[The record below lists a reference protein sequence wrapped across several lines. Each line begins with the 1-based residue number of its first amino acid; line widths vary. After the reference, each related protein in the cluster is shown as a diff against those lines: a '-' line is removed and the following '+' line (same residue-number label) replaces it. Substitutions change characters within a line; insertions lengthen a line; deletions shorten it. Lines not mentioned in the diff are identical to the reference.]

1 MCPVIV
7 SVLVSVVRT
16 ASSLSSPLGLATDVV
31 DKAIAAAN
39 KLREE
44 ATALHHQHTAAN
56 EQAQAYA
63 DLGKWEVEV
72 EAFKCAFAM
81 ARTGHLRSTVLVLW
95 VSM

>member
-1 MCPVIV
+1 
-7 SVLVSVVRT
+7 VLVSVVRT

-63 DLGKWEVEV
+63 DLAKWEVEV
-72 EAFKCAFAM
+72 AAYTCAFDA
-81 ARTGHLRSTVLVLW
+81 AITGHLRSTGLVLW

>member
-1 MCPVIV
+1 
-7 SVLVSVVRT
+7 VRT

-63 DLGKWEVEV
+63 DLAKWEVEV
-72 EAFKCAFAM
+72 AAYKCAFDM
-81 ARTGHLRSTVLVLW
+81 ASTGHLRSTVLVLW

>member
-1 MCPVIV
+1 M
-7 SVLVSVVRT
+7 
-16 ASSLSSPLGLATDVV
+16 LSTN
-31 DKAIAAAN
+31 KAIAAAN
-39 KLREE
+39 KHCEE

-72 EAFKCAFAM
+72 AAYKCAFDM
-81 ARTGHLRSTVLVLW
+81 ASTGHLRSTVLVLR